1 MAEKMI
7 DVVIE
12 RDIWVREGDEVI
24 RHRKGKI
31 VTVPLDEQVLDGIA
45 AGAVRRATPDELKK
59 AAEAK
64 SAKG

>member
-1 MAEKMI
+1 MADKMI

-12 RDIWVREGDEVI
+12 RDIWVQEGGEVI

-45 AGAVRRATPDELKK
+45 SGAIRRVTEDDAKK
-59 AAEAK
+59 AK
-64 SAKG
+64 AKG